1 MEENRKNSV
10 DYRAVIR
17 EISKRRKIYFIVLPV
32 AFVLSCLY
40 IMSIPRLYF
49 SETKVAPELE
59 NPANGGALST
69 LASSFGF
76 DLSEMQ
82 SSDALHKGF
91 HHKFRC
97 GFPTD
102 FRTGGKYSVHL
113 N

>member
-82 SSDALHKGF
+82 SSDAITTLI
-91 HHKFRC
+91 
-97 GFPTD
+97 
-102 FRTGGKYSVHL
+102 
-113 N
+113 